1 MHILWGSSSERSF
14 SIVNKD
20 KWGFVAKE
28 QGEGQWM
35 GKLEEETSGEGGLL
49 LTHST
54 EF

>member
-1 MHILWGSSSERSF
+1 M
-14 SIVNKD
+14 NKD